1 VLSPE
6 LQREANMTDPMHPLD
21 PKNIVNSPL
30 ITGEG
35 LMGEGGAFQ
44 WTDDSDLFWRDSF
57 ESRAYAPAD
66 ATYEQ
71 YRGAYRYGHESAGR
85 SGRREWIE
93 IEPEL
98 AGAWEG
104 YVHRGAGRADWQSVR
119 EAVKEGWERAR
130 ATLER

>member
-1 VLSPE
+1 
-6 LQREANMTDPMHPLD
+6 MIDPMHPLD
-21 PKNIVNSPL
+21 PANAVNTPL

-44 WTDDSDLFWRDSF
+44 WTDDWDLLWRNAF
-57 ESRAYAPAD
+57 ETRMYVPAD

-85 SGRREWIE
+85 SRGRGWVEV
-93 IEPEL
+93 EPEL
-98 AGAWEG
+98 AAGWET
-104 YVHRGAGRADWQSVR
+104 YEHRGESRADWRSVR

-130 ATLER
+130 QALKL